1 MMSRN
6 RNGTSIS
13 DAKLNDLV
21 AAAKAKDDA
30 RRGITVFRI
39 CQMAILLSLAICDLR
54 SKSTL
59 RTGLVRCALV
69 AELVN

>member
-39 CQMAILLSLAICDLR
+39 CQMAILLSLAI
-54 SKSTL
+54 
-59 RTGLVRCALV
+59 
-69 AELVN
+69 